1 MNRLFVEGRTHIGPV
16 RKENQDNFRIA
27 ERNGDAAIA
36 VVCDGMG
43 GATFGR
49 EASEIAVNAIFE
61 RISAGF
67 RPDSENNSVRNL
79 MISAVCAANAMVYTE
94 SRSGEEKNGMGTTC
108 VAAIVKRD
116 TAFVA
121 SVGDSRAYLINSKGI
136 TQLTNDH
143 TYVEMLYKQG
153 KITKEEMKQH
163 KMRNVITK
171 AVGTEENVDV
181 DYFEIDLEPSSV
193 ILLCSDGLTNYCSN
207 ELIFNFVYQKDIKTA
222 ADELVDY
229 VNTHGG
235 KDNITVVLVKN

>member
-1 MNRLFVEGRTHIGPV
+1 MLWFTP
-16 RKENQDNFRIA
+16 KA
-27 ERNGDAAIA
+27 EA
-36 VVCDGMG
+36 
-43 GATFGR
+43 
-49 EASEIAVNAIFE
+49 
-61 RISAGF
+61 
-67 RPDSENNSVRNL
+67 
-79 MISAVCAANAMVYTE
+79 
-94 SRSGEEKNGMGTTC
+94 
-108 VAAIVKRD
+108 VKRKKAWVRPALKKD

-143 TYVEMLYKQG
+143 TYVEMLYEQG